1 MQAPDSCVFTIL
13 SFFLPQFRDFRFKS
27 LEPSASFDFTPL
39 CEANIESITWTQ
51 NEFGTIIKNFVFIC
65 APISRWGSKPVAD
78 DSDMLLLAEERFYAF
93 LPDTGGAFVRHEN
106 AGVRYLTSPGNEWRT
121 GKLMLTIEE
130 PTGGRP
136 VYILLPWPALANLL
150 ALCGFGYIAETEPRF
165 VTAESNDNDQLR
177 RIESVE
183 NSIVFGRGDFFYSVP
198 NLLIREDLAD
208 KEGAGKLSQM
218 LSRMLQS
225 GTVNLPHLA
234 TLVNL
239 RPEYGI
245 IREMLSV
252 RNTALLDQYRASV
265 NIGLVGDYERFR
277 WRNQVF
283 YQLRQAASRVWTDDP
298 KVLIPLL
305 PDNSHLRGLTA
316 LIRNIRF
323 RRKESILPLGK
334 MIGMIIDSR
343 AVNPLITGDGKER
356 LIAIA
361 AFEGERFLAGLYG
374 LFKPVFQDE
383 MHNAIGEFK
392 AKVHSIP
399 REERERL
406 RVSHYLALYEYLER
420 EILKREDARKDVLD
434 MKGMGELFAGMS
446 SGDVCLLYNLF
457 GYEKFVN
464 FFDIFRYHPSSPLN
478 ENDARKLFYDTARK
492 LPFTEFSIAE
502 DIYNEN
508 INRSRLL
515 SLGFIEKAYKRLR
528 EEFLVYRGIGFFG
541 EAAK

>member
-13 SFFLPQFRDFRFKS
+13 SFFLPQFRDYRFKS
-27 LEPSASFDFTPL
+27 IEPTASFDFTPL
-39 CEANIESITWTQ
+39 SEANIESVTWTQ
-51 NEFGTIIKNFVFIC
+51 SDFGTLIKNFVFIC

-78 DSDMLLLAEERFYAF
+78 DKDMLLLAEERFYAF
-93 LPDTGGAFVRHEN
+93 LPNTGGAFVRHEN
-106 AGVRYLTSPGNEWRT
+106 SGVRYLSRPGGEWRA

-130 PTGGRP
+130 PSGGRP

-150 ALCGFGYIAETEPRF
+150 ALCGFGYIAEAETRF
-165 VTAESNDNDQLR
+165 VTTESNYNDQLR
-177 RIESVE
+177 KIESVE

-208 KEGAGKLSQM
+208 KEGRSKLSLV
-218 LSRMLQS
+218 LSRMLQT

-234 TLVNL
+234 TLINL
-239 RPEYGI
+239 RPEYRI
-245 IREMLSV
+245 IREMVSV
-252 RNTALLDQYRASV
+252 RNTALIDQYRVSV
-265 NIGLVGDYERFR
+265 NIGLAGDYERFR

-283 YQLRQAASRVWTDDP
+283 CQLQHAASRVWADDP
-298 KVLIPLL
+298 KLIVPLL
-305 PDNSHLRGLTA
+305 PENSHLRDLTA

-334 MIGMIIDSR
+334 MIGMIIESR

-361 AFEGERFLAGLYG
+361 AFEGESFLGGLYR

-383 MHNAIGEFK
+383 MHSAIGEFK
-392 AKVHSIP
+392 AKVHALK
-399 REERERL
+399 RDEREHL
-406 RVSHYLALYEYLER
+406 RVSNYLALYEYLER
-420 EILKREDARKDVLD
+420 EIIKRADARKNILD
-434 MKGMGELFAGMS
+434 IKGMGELFAGMP

-464 FFDIFRYHPSSPLN
+464 FFDIFRYHPSSPMG

-492 LPFTEFSIAE
+492 LPYTEFSIAE